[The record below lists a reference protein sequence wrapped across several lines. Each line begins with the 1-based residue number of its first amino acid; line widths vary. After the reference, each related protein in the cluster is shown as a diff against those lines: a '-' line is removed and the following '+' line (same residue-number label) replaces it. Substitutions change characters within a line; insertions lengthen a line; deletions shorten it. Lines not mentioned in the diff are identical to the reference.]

1 MLNVL
6 TPSNRVIVV
15 RAILVD
21 AFPPAV
27 VVTNDE
33 DTMILFSL
41 IYFDSPHRFL
51 YYRTSLHI
59 DYKHHIRVPIN
70 PLDLDLGP
78 GSCVATKV
86 NTFLQDYGRYIL

>member
-1 MLNVL
+1 M
-6 TPSNRVIVV
+6 
-15 RAILVD
+15 RAILGDV
-21 AFPPAV
+21 FPPAV

-33 DTMILFSL
+33 DTIIPFSL

-51 YYRTSLHI
+51 YCRTSLHI

-70 PLDLDLGP
+70 PLDLNLGS
-78 GSCVATKV
+78 GSGVATKV